1 MCPWRPLGL
10 PFGVVARFLFPLPL
24 HLSPR
29 PQRVRA
35 ALGGGRKKRRFG
47 TAECRVTIWPYF
59 WLICPP
65 CPLDHPNSTPKFRGW
80 RKAGASTFFL
90 FQEARRSHD
99 ETSFGSCSGGED
111 VASLALLASL
121 GLTTTLVH
129 EKKHEGQHRGKNDRR
144 ASQDIKVV
152 RGHEKHSTYDGQ
164 HLPRPRP
171 RSSATSEGPSK
182 RSGPRRGFHQ
192 LAFMPNDPTSSPLS
206 GPSHEALD
214 RRRTKHASESL
225 DGRAQVLHANS
236 L

>member
-1 MCPWRPLGL
+1 M
-10 PFGVVARFLFPLPL
+10 AIFLADMPPLP
-24 HLSPR
+24 PR
-29 PQRVRA
+29 PPKQHA
-35 ALGGGRKKRRFG
+35 QISWLAKGGRF
-47 TAECRVTIWPYF
+47 Y
-59 WLICPP
+59 
-65 CPLDHPNSTPKFRGW
+65 
-80 RKAGASTFFL
+80 L
-90 FQEARRSHD
+90 FSLSRRSRG
-99 ETSFGSCSGGED
+99 ETSFGSCSGGAE
-111 VASLALLASL
+111 VAPLALLASL

-152 RGHEKHSTYDGQ
+152 RGHEKHSTDDGQ

>member
-1 MCPWRPLGL
+1 MRAPDLGRGGWVPVPIASPLAPAPAARSGCAWRRSQKAALWDG
-10 PFGVVARFLFPLPL
+10 GVPGDYMAIFLADMPPLP
-24 HLSPR
+24 PR
-29 PQRVRA
+29 PPKQHA
-35 ALGGGRKKRRFG
+35 QISWLAKGGRF
-47 TAECRVTIWPYF
+47 Y
-59 WLICPP
+59 
-65 CPLDHPNSTPKFRGW
+65 
-80 RKAGASTFFL
+80 L
-90 FQEARRSHD
+90 FSLSRRSHD

-111 VASLALLASL
+111 VAPLALLASL